1 VRLPRIS
8 SVAFK
13 LAGTTLALV
22 ALVTTGVSIRL
33 ERSQREGLLRAK
45 ELSASAVT
53 RLFADSCAPAV
64 IFNDPV
70 DLHETLVTLGRNE
83 DVEYVAVWSVDDG
96 RRITHRM
103 AELARG
109 RAEGVTHVPQTVEL
123 RREPDRVVS
132 LAAVRDIKRKV
143 VGVLVIA
150 FSLVRENEARAALE
164 RSVVVTS
171 AAVAAG
177 LTLLLM
183 ALARLLVVGPLTK
196 LARAAKRVEEGKDI
210 AADLDIRG
218 NDEVGQLASA
228 FRSMA
233 SAIQVREEQINQRNE
248 DMRLVLDNVG
258 QGFLNID
265 RSGVI
270 APERS
275 RIVEDWFGPIKGTPL
290 FWDYLRRFDP
300 ALGDY
305 FEVAWMAVI
314 DQVLPPDLCL
324 DQLPRMVNKDGR
336 TFELVYRPIYADVGI
351 DGSPGTLDKAI
362 VMITDVTVR
371 LERERSEQ
379 RQREMMSMYRRLI
392 ADRPA
397 FDEFFDEAT
406 VLVREITTALDM
418 DLPLV
423 KRQVHTLKGN
433 CALFGIDSVATLCHA
448 IEERI
453 DDSAALHDGDRVRL
467 SQAWTLVTKMR
478 AELVDAGD
486 KHAIAVAREDYERLC
501 DDLRR
506 YADHESMLAAVEAWQ
521 LEPASKRLAL
531 IREQIERLATR
542 LGRAPVD
549 VMCHPTTVRLPPR
562 RWAAFWS
569 AFAHVVRN
577 TVDHG
582 VETSEKRIADGKP
595 ERAAIRVAI
604 GRDRDRVLISIQDDG
619 PGVDWQAIAR
629 RARDR
634 GLPADTHAELV
645 AAVFTDGI
653 SSRATTTGT
662 SGRGVGLGAV
672 RAAVDSLGGELELSS
687 AAEAGTLFRCWLP
700 LVDADTDP
708 LDREVTAKLGV
719 SLGSGT
725 AARTTPAT

>member
-1 VRLPRIS
+1 
-8 SVAFK
+8 
-13 LAGTTLALV
+13 
-22 ALVTTGVSIRL
+22 
-33 ERSQREGLLRAK
+33 
-45 ELSASAVT
+45 
-53 RLFADSCAPAV
+53 
-64 IFNDPV
+64 
-70 DLHETLVTLGRNE
+70 
-83 DVEYVAVWSVDDG
+83 
-96 RRITHRM
+96 
-103 AELARG
+103 
-109 RAEGVTHVPQTVEL
+109 
-123 RREPDRVVS
+123 
-132 LAAVRDIKRKV
+132 
-143 VGVLVIA
+143 
-150 FSLVRENEARAALE
+150 
-164 RSVVVTS
+164 
-171 AAVAAG
+171 
-177 LTLLLM
+177 
-183 ALARLLVVGPLTK
+183 
-196 LARAAKRVEEGKDI
+196 
-210 AADLDIRG
+210 
-218 NDEVGQLASA
+218 
-228 FRSMA
+228 
-233 SAIQVREEQINQRNE
+233 
-248 DMRLVLDNVG
+248 
-258 QGFLNID
+258 
-265 RSGVI
+265 
-270 APERS
+270 
-275 RIVEDWFGPIKGTPL
+275 
-290 FWDYLRRFDP
+290 
-300 ALGDY
+300 
-305 FEVAWMAVI
+305 
-314 DQVLPPDLCL
+314 
-324 DQLPRMVNKDGR
+324 
-336 TFELVYRPIYADVGI
+336 
-351 DGSPGTLDKAI
+351 
-362 VMITDVTVR
+362 
-371 LERERSEQ
+371 
-379 RQREMMSMYRRLI
+379 MMSMYRRLI

-486 KHAIAVAREDYERLC
+486 KHAIAVAREDYERLR